1 MKCMSCNT
9 ETGGTN
15 LKRFNHIFLCNS
27 CYEMAEKAAR
37 EIESTISRARTLAN
51 NWLETHIV
59 QGGLLRGGNGHGIR
73 AAAASGVSLPA
84 SSLPG
89 VRDQEENR
97 GARLPASGGKHTQR

>member
-1 MKCMSCNT
+1 MKCMSCQT
-9 ETGGTN
+9 ETSGAN
-15 LKRFNHIFLCNS
+15 LKRFNHVFVCAP

-37 EIESTISRARTLAN
+37 EIDSTISRARTLAH

-84 SSLPG
+84 TEVSG
-89 VRDQEENR
+89 VRDQEAPPGPDVPVADR
-97 GARLPASGGKHTQR
+97 KHPPR